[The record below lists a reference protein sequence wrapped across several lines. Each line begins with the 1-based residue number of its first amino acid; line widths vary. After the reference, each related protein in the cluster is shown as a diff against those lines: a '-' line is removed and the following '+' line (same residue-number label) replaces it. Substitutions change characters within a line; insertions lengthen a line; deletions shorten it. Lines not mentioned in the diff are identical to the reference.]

1 MQAFSSYPLAV
12 LMHVYIGCTA
22 SNKTPAG
29 VSGPGCGYM
38 LQTVMYAVYRCPIMC
53 VDETRFRR
61 LIFLNKDHN
70 LTTQMT

>member
-12 LMHVYIGCTA
+12 LMHVCIGCTA

-38 LQTVMYAVYRCPIMC
+38 LQTVMYAVCRCPIMC
-53 VDETRFRR
+53 
-61 LIFLNKDHN
+61 
-70 LTTQMT
+70 